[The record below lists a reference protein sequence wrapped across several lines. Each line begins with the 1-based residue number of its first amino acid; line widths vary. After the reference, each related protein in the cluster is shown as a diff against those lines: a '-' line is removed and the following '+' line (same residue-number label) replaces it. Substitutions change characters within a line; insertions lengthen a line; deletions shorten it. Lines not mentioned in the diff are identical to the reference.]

1 MSYNQQYQQ
10 RRSNRHHNN
19 RDNINLPEFN
29 QKWIIEGADE
39 QMVEFCDKLGEV
51 LKDKDIS
58 SSQLRNI
65 YGEIMRIKQKGYEK
79 CKTDFVLLKPKVAY
93 NGSRLQKD
101 WQKKFF
107 KNNFIN
113 KVFNPATD
121 AVKDNQTFNHFQKF
135 FEAVLA
141 YHKYHGAK

>member
-10 RRSNRHHNN
+10 RGSNRYHNN
-19 RDNINLPEFN
+19 QDNINLPEFN
-29 QKWIIEGADE
+29 PKWITEGADE
-39 QMVEFCDKLGEV
+39 KMVVFCNQLGSV
-51 LKDKDIS
+51 LNKNGVS

-101 WQKKFF
+101 RQKKFF

-113 KVFNPATD
+113 KVFNPATE
-121 AVKDNQTFNHFQKF
+121 AVKDDKTFNHFQKF

-141 YHKYHGAK
+141 YHKYHGGK